1 MNREQ
6 RRRMAKTMQN
16 VTDKNPNVAI
26 LMMKAMMDEQ
36 IQSNMKPKFLPGDKV
51 KLNYSKIISD
61 KDYSRLVSSRK
72 KFVEENKDT
81 IFTVEYDP
89 RHTNNPQVVCLS
101 EDVNDPKW
109 LWFVGQLS
117 KVKDEN

>member
-6 RRRMAKTMQN
+6 RRRVAKAMHNAT
-16 VTDKNPNVAI
+16 KASPEAAI

-61 KDYSRLVSSRK
+61 KDYGRLVPSRK

-81 IFTVEYDP
+81 IFIVEYDP
-89 RHTNNPQVVCLS
+89 RHTNNPQVVCLV
-101 EDVNDPKW
+101 EDTNDPKW

>member
-6 RRRMAKTMQN
+6 RRHMAKTMQN
-16 VTDKNPNVAI
+16 ITDASPEAAI
-26 LMMKAMMDEQ
+26 LMMRAMMDEQ
-36 IQSNMKPKFLPGDKV
+36 IQSNKKPKFVPGDRV

-61 KDYSRLVSSRK
+61 KDYVRLVPSRK
-72 KFVEENKDT
+72 KFIEENKDA

-101 EDVNDPKW
+101 EDANDPKW
-109 LWFVGQLS
+109 LWFVKQLS
-117 KVKDEN
+117 KVKDED